1 MLDMETSLTGRAGTR
16 AGLASGQTNRPDR
29 RGAPRSY
36 FTSSAMRSTPASG
49 CG

>member
-29 RGAPRSY
+29 RGADPD
-36 FTSSAMRSTPASG
+36 TGPARTQSVQ
-49 CG
+49 